1 MNQKKFY
8 QKLQVPKKNQIDLK
22 NIYLQIEKTENI
34 NQVKISELTINKN
47 LEKKNSKKSKNL
59 ADNLDFLELDQMTN
73 WIAIKK
79 LANYIFSELKEIN

>member
-1 MNQKKFY
+1 
-8 QKLQVPKKNQIDLK
+8 NQIDLK

-34 NQVKISELTINKN
+34 NQVKINELTINKN

>member
-1 MNQKKFY
+1 
-8 QKLQVPKKNQIDLK
+8 LK

-34 NQVKISELTINKN
+34 NQVKINELTINKN